1 MMEDKV
7 ARKIAKIFHL
17 PLEGIA
23 GLKDLITV
31 EATEEA
37 IVVEVNSS
45 TRDASEHNQQTLIKL
60 MYDFVSINPINLL
73 IVFRQL
79 LFKITV

>member
-7 ARKIAKIFHL
+7 ARKAKIFHL
-17 PLEGIA
+17 PMEGIA